1 MFTGIL
7 IALSIFSVYTS
18 VVHASDSH
26 PTVDSHILQPC
37 DNTYTLTPSKIVCIA
52 SVVKRT
58 RWRVPVKT
66 SRKLSLAYMSLLL
79 VTLSSE
85 IELNPGPSFPCG
97 SCGIEVLDE
106 DAAVSC
112 DNCNI
117 WYHIQ
122 CQDISLETY
131 GNLQANDLS
140 FAWECLNCEAQNYS
154 SISNLSAT
162 SFLSENGFSALDS
175 EMTSSS
181 IGSPLSGNARTTPPK
196 SKPQKFPKLTVLNI
210 NFQSVRNKI
219 PDFHALISSEQ
230 PDIII
235 ATESWLTPDILSSE
249 IVPANLGYSI
259 FREDRTSS
267 SGGGVFIMVK
277 GDIIVTEQK
286 EYKTDCEIV
295 WVKIEIVG
303 TRPLLIAAYYRPKEG
318 DSYSADE
325 FHRSLEMVSQQKGDI
340 WVLGDFNYPKM
351 DWDEEDVPFI
361 RPGCTLTKL
370 YDGFIETLNDF
381 NLMQMVREP
390 TRGGNILDLFLTT
403 NHTLVESVSIIP
415 GLSDHNIVK
424 CIVNS
429 KPKVVKK
436 APRKTL
442 LYRKADWASL
452 KVHMQSFC
460 HSFLSSCEGKSVEVM
475 WTEFKEALNSGIQ
488 KFVPSKF
495 AGNKKHLPWITQAI
509 KRELRKRDRLYNK
522 FKKSKD
528 SKDRKAFL
536 NSKHGVKRKI
546 KTAYEKYLLDIL
558 GLDGESGE
566 QNQAFSR
573 KKLFSFLKSS
583 KSDAQGIALLKKG
596 DNVCTNDVDQ
606 ANLLN
611 AQFQSVFSIRAPLDL
626 MKLCHTTMLNG
637 ANSLV
642 NLLPESLQCKFPI
655 MHDIEI
661 STAGVCK
668 LLSGLNVSK
677 AAGPDAIR
685 PLVLKQLCQEI
696 APVVA
701 VIFQTS
707 FNSGIVPTDW
717 KKAQVC
723 PLFKK
728 GNKTDPA
735 NYRPISLTCI
745 LCKTMEHIIASTLTK
760 HFNQHNILYDLQ
772 HGFRERRSC
781 ETQLIQLV
789 EDLSRNM
796 ISGKQTDLILLDF
809 SKAFDKVNHLKLLYK
824 LQTHG
829 VQGKALRWIE
839 SFLVGR
845 SQTVVLNG
853 NSSDE
858 LQVSSGVPQGSVL
871 GPILFLLYINDLPD
885 SLQSQVRLFADDTA
899 VYLTVQ
905 GQADSKKLQND
916 LDILQEWEREWDMEF
931 NPSKCQVVHITRSRR
946 PINTSYSMH
955 GQVLDSVDSAR
966 YLGVDITS
974 DLNFTQHINRTTS
987 NASKSL
993 GYLKRN
999 ILTKHSGIREAAYK
1013 TIVRPQVEYA
1023 STVWSPHTKKDI
1035 HKIEMVQ
1042 RRAIRWT
1049 QNSYSTYASVTQMQN
1064 ELGLRSLEQRRAD
1077 ARVIMLFKIVHGLVA
1092 IPLPSYFEQPSR
1104 MTRYSHPL
1112 ALRQIHTSVNYYKY
1126 SFFPAA
1132 VVYWNKLPC
1141 SVVTLP
1147 TLDHFSVAV
1156 RSLDH
1161 LMF

>member
-1 MFTGIL
+1 
-7 IALSIFSVYTS
+7 
-18 VVHASDSH
+18 
-26 PTVDSHILQPC
+26 
-37 DNTYTLTPSKIVCIA
+37 
-52 SVVKRT
+52 
-58 RWRVPVKT
+58 
-66 SRKLSLAYMSLLL
+66 
-79 VTLSSE
+79 
-85 IELNPGPSFPCG
+85 
-97 SCGIEVLDE
+97 
-106 DAAVSC
+106 
-112 DNCNI
+112 
-117 WYHIQ
+117 
-122 CQDISLETY
+122 
-131 GNLQANDLS
+131 
-140 FAWECLNCEAQNYS
+140 
-154 SISNLSAT
+154 
-162 SFLSENGFSALDS
+162 
-175 EMTSSS
+175 
-181 IGSPLSGNARTTPPK
+181 
-196 SKPQKFPKLTVLNI
+196 
-210 NFQSVRNKI
+210 
-219 PDFHALISSEQ
+219 
-230 PDIII
+230 
-235 ATESWLTPDILSSE
+235 
-249 IVPANLGYSI
+249 
-259 FREDRTSS
+259 
-267 SGGGVFIMVK
+267 
-277 GDIIVTEQK
+277 
-286 EYKTDCEIV
+286 
-295 WVKIEIVG
+295 
-303 TRPLLIAAYYRPKEG
+303 
-318 DSYSADE
+318 
-325 FHRSLEMVSQQKGDI
+325 
-340 WVLGDFNYPKM
+340 M
-351 DWDEEDVPFI
+351 DWDEEDVPCI

-460 HSFLSSCEGKSVEVM
+460 RSFLSSCEGKSVEVM

-522 FKKSKD
+522 FKKSKE

-536 NSKHGVKRKI
+536 NSKHRVKRKI

-637 ANSLV
+637 AHSLV

-829 VQGKALRWIE
+829 VQGKTLRWIE

-871 GPILFLLYINDLPD
+871 GPILFLLYINDLTD

-987 NASKSL
+987 NASKIL

-1104 MTRYSHPL
+1104 MTRHSHPL

-1147 TLDHFSVAV
+1147 TLDQFSVAV

-1161 LMF
+1161 PMF